1 MSRERLARV
10 MEQWRGEWKEHWVWS
25 RWVVVPGCLVLT
37 FMLGT
42 FVSLASWVSWL
53 TADRTTAVESV
64 EVPLT
69 VQDTLRTWY
78 LGDAATFT
86 KTLPCGSQYG
96 YALPAGVMVAWCVDD
111 DGHGW
116 MTAAGSQDLWADL
129 SEAEKRNW
137 IDASFDLRRLII
149 DGPDD
154 AQIGAVWRYYVW
166 A

>member
-10 MEQWRGEWKEHWVWS
+10 MEQWRGEWQPQWVWL

-37 FMLGT
+37 FILGT
-42 FVSLASWVSWL
+42 FVSVTPGAPW
-53 TADRTTAVESV
+53 TAGTTANTAAST
-64 EVPLT
+64 EVPST

-78 LGDAATFT
+78 LGDAATFVE
-86 KTLPCGSQYG
+86 TLPCGSQYG

-154 AQIGAVWRYYVW
+154 AQIGAVWRYFVTV
-166 A
+166 